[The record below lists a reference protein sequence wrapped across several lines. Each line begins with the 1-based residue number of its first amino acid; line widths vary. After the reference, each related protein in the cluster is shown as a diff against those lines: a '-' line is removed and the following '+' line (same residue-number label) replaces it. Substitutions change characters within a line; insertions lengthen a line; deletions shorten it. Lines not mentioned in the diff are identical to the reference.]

1 MAALSVRIAPF
12 VNQQST
18 RPNAME
24 DSIQER
30 GKSLEDAFFRQ
41 RDEELLRKLRGDLEK
56 QDASRVLSELT
67 GITAPGVIEQL
78 AAQRIGAETLVSLTM
93 VPLVAVAWADGVIQD
108 SERDAILKAAGQNG
122 IAADSA
128 AAKLLDSWLRN
139 KPSAE
144 LHEAWR
150 SYVGAL
156 RSTID
161 PTAFSQMKNTVLAR
175 AESVARTAGGILGFA
190 AISAS
195 EQRVLD
201 DLNKAFG

>member
-1 MAALSVRIAPF
+1 
-12 VNQQST
+12 
-18 RPNAME
+18 ME

-30 GKSLEDAFFRQ
+30 GKSLEDAFFHQ
-41 RDEELLRKLRGDLEK
+41 RDEELLRKLRGDLDR
-56 QDASRVLSELT
+56 QDASRVLGELT
-67 GITAPGVIEQL
+67 GITAPGVLERL
-78 AAQRIGAETLVSLTM
+78 ASQRIGAETLVSLTM
-93 VPLVAVAWADGVIQD
+93 VPLVAVAWADGVVQD
-108 SERDAILKAAGQNG
+108 SERDAILKAASQNG

-139 KPSAE
+139 KPPAE

-156 RSTID
+156 HSTID
-161 PTAFSQMKNTVLAR
+161 PAAFSQMKNTVLSR
-175 AESVARTAGGILGFA
+175 AESVARTAGGFLGLA

-201 DLNKAFG
+201 ELAKAFG